1 MFEDVAFMSEGSI
14 LRGRLY
20 SHEVDDRPTVVMAH
34 GTSAT
39 ITMAVDAYAEAIFA
53 AGFNVLLYDHKN
65 FGISD
70 GEPRQEINPWIQA
83 RGYRDAVGYLR
94 QNRPKGPIALWGDSY
109 TAGLVLVAGAL
120 IEDISAI
127 VAQIPVCGATP
138 PAGPID
144 EGAFAVMKDIFTN
157 GDVGGSTEQTT
168 GPLPVVSADQLN
180 APSLLAPIQAFRWF
194 VEYGGRHGSGWQNLA
209 TRVIPDTPVAC
220 SPFVSAPYLRMPV
233 QFMVGHND
241 EMVHC
246 NPDMQRAV
254 YDRIAGPK
262 EFVEVL
268 GGHFGLLWNPSPL
281 FDEASTLQIQFLT
294 RVLPLDNAL

>member
-39 ITMAVDAYAEAIFA
+39 ITMAVDAYAEAIFT

-120 IEDISAI
+120 
-127 VAQIPVCGATP
+127 
-138 PAGPID
+138 
-144 EGAFAVMKDIFTN
+144 
-157 GDVGGSTEQTT
+157 
-168 GPLPVVSADQLN
+168 PVVSADQLN

-194 VEYGGRHGSGWQNLA
+194 VEYGGRHGSKWQNLA

-254 YDRIAGPK
+254 YDRIAGQK

-268 GGHFGLLWNPSPL
+268 GGHYGLL
-281 FDEASTLQIQFLT
+281 
-294 RVLPLDNAL
+294 